1 VATGLS
7 FVGMY
12 TKTCWSGEITIMDR
26 LEEWIIKSMV
36 IGMGG
41 ILVASFVG
49 AGIKLDYNNH
59 CKLELA
65 QAGRT
70 SEDIAKICR

>member
-1 VATGLS
+1 
-7 FVGMY
+7 
-12 TKTCWSGEITIMDR
+12 MDR